1 LGATVQV
8 MLVMEESGLE
18 YGRAVV
24 TDLTVSKAIN
34 KGKRE
39 VF

>member
-1 LGATVQV
+1 LGATAQV

-24 TDLTVSKAIN
+24 TDLTVSKAN
-34 KGKRE
+34 NDK
-39 VF
+39 